1 MTTET
6 AADPADMY
14 TVHDVFRREIG
25 LEPDLVRAVP
35 AGDVARAETIARH
48 IDLVHGLL
56 HHHHAGEDKHVWPKL
71 HERGTTDVD
80 GIVHVMETQHQHIE
94 KLNGE
99 ITLGLSEWRASADQ
113 ELGASLAGSL
123 EALSRVLREHLSL
136 EEVEVLPL
144 ISKYLTATEWN
155 EAVSD
160 VAATVDPA
168 DLALMFGMALYEGDP
183 AIIDD
188 IVANMPSEAQPVIRD
203 LGRQAFAEHSQ
214 RIHGTTTPPRGRT
227 SY

>member
-56 HHHHAGEDKHVWPKL
+56 HHHHTGEDKHVWPKL

-94 KLNGE
+94 KPSDSPNGARAP
-99 ITLGLSEWRASADQ
+99 IRNWARRSPARWRNCR
-113 ELGASLAGSL
+113 G
-123 EALSRVLREHLSL
+123 
-136 EEVEVLPL
+136 
-144 ISKYLTATEWN
+144 YC
-155 EAVSD
+155 
-160 VAATVDPA
+160 
-168 DLALMFGMALYEGDP
+168 
-183 AIIDD
+183 
-188 IVANMPSEAQPVIRD
+188 AN
-203 LGRQAFAEHSQ
+203 
-214 RIHGTTTPPRGRT
+214 T
-227 SY
+227 